1 MNEIIE
7 KTLSDIKSDCHV
19 QKMKDF
25 QQHGCV
31 STYEHCESVVELSYK
46 INRALH
52 LNSDMDTL
60 LKGALLHD
68 FYLYDWHEEDDGSH
82 QLHGFIHAER
92 ACLNA
97 KRYFDVNE
105 KIQHVI
111 WCHMWPL
118 NIRRIPKSRE
128 AWIVCVADK
137 YVSVYETLFKR

>member
-7 KTLSDIKSDCHV
+7 RTLSEIISDCHV
-19 QKMKDF
+19 QKMKHF

-31 STYEHCESVVELSYK
+31 STYEHCESVVEQSYK
-46 INRALH
+46 INRILH

-82 QLHGFIHAER
+82 RRHGFIHAER

-97 KRYFDVNE
+97 KHYFDVNE

-137 YVSVYETLFKR
+137 YVSFYETLFKR